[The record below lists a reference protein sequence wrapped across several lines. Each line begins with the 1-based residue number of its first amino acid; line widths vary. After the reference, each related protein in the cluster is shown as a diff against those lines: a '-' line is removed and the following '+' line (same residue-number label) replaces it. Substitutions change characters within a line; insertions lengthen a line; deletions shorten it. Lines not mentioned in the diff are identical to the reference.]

1 MKHVLLFA
9 AALTIG
15 SAALAQGDYP
25 RCSRDLKD
33 HCVQD
38 QSRARDTRHGD
49 HADGM
54 MAMDHRHHDG
64 RDHGHHHHGHQ
75 DGHHHHHMH

>member
-15 SAALAQGDYP
+15 SAALAQSDYP
-25 RCSRDLKD
+25 KCSKGVTD

-49 HADGM
+49 RADGM
-54 MAMDHRHHDG
+54 MAMDH
-64 RDHGHHHHGHQ
+64 HGHVGHHHGHHG
-75 DGHHHHHMH
+75 GHHHKH